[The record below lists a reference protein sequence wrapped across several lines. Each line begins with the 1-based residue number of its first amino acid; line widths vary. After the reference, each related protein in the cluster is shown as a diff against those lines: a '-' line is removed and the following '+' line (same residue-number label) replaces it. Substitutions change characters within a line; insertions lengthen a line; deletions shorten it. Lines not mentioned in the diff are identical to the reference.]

1 MEATIRAFERKMM
14 KLNQLN
20 ELNGRGGERERVR
33 AGTTGEKYPSLS
45 RALYA
50 VRARQDQ

>member
-14 KLNQLN
+14 KLNELN
-20 ELNGRGGERERVR
+20 ELNEWTRRGERVR

-50 VRARQDQ
+50 VHARQDQ